1 MELEGECWRKFSGE
15 VDAKNI
21 RRSIRFW
28 FSRLC
33 HRVAVG
39 WSRDVSAEVT
49 QQLRRRCDLQL
60 HDVPGNIVDF
70 VERHESRAGQQLRMR
85 LV

>member
-1 MELEGECWRKFSGE
+1 
-15 VDAKNI
+15 
-21 RRSIRFW
+21 
-28 FSRLC
+28 
-33 HRVAVG
+33 VAVG

-60 HDVPGNIVDF
+60 HDVPENIVDF
-70 VERHESRAGQQLRMR
+70 VERHESRGGQQLTMR